1 MPASPAVR
9 PLPPR
14 PSLEYER
21 KEAKALLRRLRAG
34 DPDALARARARHPA
48 VDAASPRLA
57 DAQLV
62 IAREYGFTSWPRLV
76 RYFGDVERQR
86 YNPLTIQ
93 SSERDFYDVSV
104 RSLLGMHRTRRAWA
118 ARALAAYVPRFYGM
132 RTDDI
137 FAAAITEDDAR
148 LAVARRNGFPSFEVL
163 LESIVTETE
172 KRAGHWDVD

>member
-1 MPASPAVR
+1 MVPSERSRSRSSAHHPLFGPITRTRATTKGGIMSAVR

-14 PSLEYER
+14 PSLEFEH
-21 KEAKALLRRLRAG
+21 KEAKALLRQLRAG
-34 DPDALARARARHPA
+34 DPEAIARARARHPA
-48 VDAASPRLA
+48 LDTSAPENIRLA

-62 IAREYGFTSWPRLV
+62 IAREYGFTRWPRLV

-137 FAAAITEDDAR
+137 FAAAITED
-148 LAVARRNGFPSFEVL
+148 
-163 LESIVTETE
+163 
-172 KRAGHWDVD
+172 